1 MAKIRPAG
9 SRKQPTG
16 PKNPGAISCI
26 FLLVVGFALLG
37 LVLYVSIARP

>member
-1 MAKIRPAG
+1 MAKIKPAG
-9 SRKQPTG
+9 GRKQPTG
-16 PKNPGAISCI
+16 PKNPRAISCI